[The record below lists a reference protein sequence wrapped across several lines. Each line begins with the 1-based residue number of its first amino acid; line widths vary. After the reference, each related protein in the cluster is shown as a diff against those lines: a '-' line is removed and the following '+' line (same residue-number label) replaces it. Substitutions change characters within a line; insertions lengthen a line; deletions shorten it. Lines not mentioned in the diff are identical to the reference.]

1 MIKVTT
7 LDDNAIYINS
17 TYIESI
23 TRHSQVD
30 TIIRLHSGK
39 THIVTEAPEDI
50 FQLIED
56 RKNECAV

>member
-7 LDDNAIYINS
+7 LDSNVIYINS

-39 THIVTEAPEDI
+39 THIVTEAPEEVI
-50 FQLIED
+50 QLIEA
-56 RKNECAV
+56 RESECAI